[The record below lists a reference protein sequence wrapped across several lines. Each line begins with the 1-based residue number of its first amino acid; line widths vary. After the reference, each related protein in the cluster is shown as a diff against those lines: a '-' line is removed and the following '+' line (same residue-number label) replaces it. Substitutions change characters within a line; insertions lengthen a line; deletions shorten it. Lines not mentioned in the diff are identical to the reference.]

1 MRYRLTPH
9 AEKRMRER
17 AISLNV
23 VRDCLQNPDK
33 VSYDEKG
40 RYLLKKRYDK
50 SGKQRLLMIAVER
63 KGGVQEVITVIDTS
77 KVKKY
82 L

>member
-1 MRYRLTPH
+1 M
-9 AEKRMRER
+9 KER
-17 AISLNV
+17 AVSPNV

-40 RYLLKKRYDK
+40 RYLLKKRYNK
-50 SGKQRLLMIAVER
+50 SGKQRLLMVAVER
-63 KGGVQEVITVIDTS
+63 KGNMYIVITVIDTS